1 METRDQFLERLFF
14 SVFLDCIVLKDPKLY
29 DFSIL
34 SKMKTDKNLPLQTNT
49 LITLLQNPS
58 FSKFVEDPKNFFT
71 VYMNYQNLFKL
82 EYFDNARENWY
93 TLSESVVKT
102 FQDDKLLCRIIP
114 FLKEE
119 LNIMKS
125 PNIDIP
131 LVNQYF
137 FITK

>member
-1 METRDQFLERLFF
+1 METRDQFLEKLFF

-29 DFSIL
+29 NFSTL
-34 SKMKTDKNLPLQTNT
+34 SKMKTDKNLPLQTNA

-58 FSKFVEDPKNFFT
+58 FSKFVEDPKNFFI

-82 EYFDNARENWY
+82 EYFDNTRENWY

-102 FQDDKLLCRIIP
+102 FQDDKLLCRIVP

-119 LNIMKS
+119 LNIMKN